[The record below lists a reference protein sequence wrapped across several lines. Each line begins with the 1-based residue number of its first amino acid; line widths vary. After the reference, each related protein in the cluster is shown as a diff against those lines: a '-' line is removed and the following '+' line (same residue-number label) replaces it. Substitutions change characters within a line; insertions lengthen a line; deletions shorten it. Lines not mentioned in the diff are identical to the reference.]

1 MAGGDLLGERALDEA
16 RRHLQQRFRERD
28 EFVDRQ
34 AAMPIIHRLGERCEM
49 PARTRIIAVLSI
61 PSRIAI
67 WSALLKPM
75 PRISR
80 ASRYGSCDISLTAS
94 AP

>member
-34 AAMPIIHRLGERCEM
+34 AAMPIIHRLGERMRDAGAHAHHRGLVDTE
-49 PARTRIIAVLSI
+49 PHRDLVGALETDAADIAREPVRIL
-61 PSRIAI
+61 
-67 WSALLKPM
+67 
-75 PRISR
+75 
-80 ASRYGSCDISLTAS
+80 
-94 AP
+94 